1 LRGEGVAGLTAPLLA
16 GGARGVLATQWRIAD
31 RSTLRLVD
39 GFYGALAQGLP
50 ADHALR
56 QARLAVRAHGAP
68 AREWAAFVL
77 VGDPTVQVALRQPS
91 LAARMRTWWVMR

>member
-1 LRGEGVAGLTAPLLA
+1 
-16 GGARGVLATQWRIAD
+16 VLATQWRIAD

-39 GFYGALAQGLP
+39 GFYSALAQELP
-50 ADHALR
+50 ADQALR

-77 VGDPTVQVALRQPS
+77 VGDPTVQVPLRQPS
-91 LAARMRTWWVMR
+91 LTARMRTWWAMR